1 MGKYEKAKADYCEW
15 IKVYPFTP
23 VDLEGEVWVSV
34 AGYGKNSVSNFGRVK
49 SFAYGRETILTPV
62 VTNNGYL
69 SVGVYDGQKQSFI
82 RVSRL
87 VAQTFVPNP
96 QGKTQVNHIDG
107 IKFNNH
113 ASNLEW
119 VTDSENK
126 QHAIRLGL
134 KRTGIDNPFAKLT
147 AEQVVYIRDNPDNLS
162 GKKLAEKF
170 GVHKSVI
177 YDVQRGVIYKNCGG
191 KIRGVILPKKKI
203 LEEIRRKIRDKYQR
217 NVPGAGSKTLARKY
231 HCDPSTILSIVKE
244 K

>member
-69 SVGVYDGQKQSFI
+69 SVGVY
-82 RVSRL
+82 
-87 VAQTFVPNP
+87 
-96 QGKTQVNHIDG
+96 
-107 IKFNNH
+107 
-113 ASNLEW
+113 E
-119 VTDSENK
+119 
-126 QHAIRLGL
+126 
-134 KRTGIDNPFAKLT
+134 
-147 AEQVVYIRDNPDNLS
+147 
-162 GKKLAEKF
+162 
-170 GVHKSVI
+170 
-177 YDVQRGVIYKNCGG
+177 
-191 KIRGVILPKKKI
+191 ILPKKKI
-203 LEEIRRKIRDKYQR
+203 LEEIRRKIRDEYQR